1 MTASNL
7 TIAHC
12 NTCGGERSHTVNYE
26 HSENWRDEITDDR
39 RDDIHGID
47 KYEVLK
53 CAGCGHV
60 VFRQTALHSQVTDDD
75 GNEEPMITYSP
86 RPIFRRKPSLL
97 STVGGGLQFIPINFI
112 SELTDEIYTTLHSDC
127 RRLTAMGIRAL
138 LEHVIID
145 KVGDKRSFKR
155 NLKEFQDR
163 GYLSE
168 SEKHLIESALEV
180 GHASIHRDYKPE
192 LDILLS
198 CLDISEA
205 LIKRLYLLP
214 LQVEAINKVIP
225 KR

>member
-1 MTASNL
+1 M
-7 TIAHC
+7 
-12 NTCGGERSHTVNYE
+12 
-26 HSENWRDEITDDR
+26 
-39 RDDIHGID
+39 
-47 KYEVLK
+47 
-53 CAGCGHV
+53 
-60 VFRQTALHSQVTDDD
+60 
-75 GNEEPMITYSP
+75 
-86 RPIFRRKPSLL
+86 
-97 STVGGGLQFIPINFI
+97 
-112 SELTDEIYTTLHSDC
+112 
-127 RRLTAMGIRAL
+127 
-138 LEHVIID
+138 IID

-163 GYLSE
+163 GCLSE